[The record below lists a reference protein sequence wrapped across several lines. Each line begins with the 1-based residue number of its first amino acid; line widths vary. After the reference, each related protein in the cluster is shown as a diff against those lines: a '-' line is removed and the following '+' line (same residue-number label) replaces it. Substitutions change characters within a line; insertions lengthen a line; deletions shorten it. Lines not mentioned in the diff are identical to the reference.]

1 MKRFLYIIT
10 IVLILSS
17 CTKEIRIDT
26 QEGPQLIGISGYI
39 TNEYK
44 KHEVVISKTAD
55 FYSEEEIEMISG
67 AEVFVYDGFDTLY
80 YNETDDA
87 GHYESA
93 ASFAG
98 VVGRT
103 YYLYVNIFDD
113 DGIHSFHAESKMREN
128 VSQIDSITIK
138 DYVFGEFDFQGILGM
153 YPYFQ
158 SLPDDDTYYL
168 VNAAINDSLVRKSL
182 LKCSTYSL
190 YGLSGLYVNSEFM
203 ANLVG
208 EQSVFTFY
216 DGSEYEGNLNENDS
230 LKILNKGDK
239 VTMIMYSITPGF
251 AGYKSDISSSS
262 GSNPMMGMPYNV
274 RTNIY
279 PKDEAVGYFEAAS
292 VVTKSI
298 IY

>member
-1 MKRFLYIIT
+1 MKRFFYIISSMF
-10 IVLILSS
+10 LLLS
-17 CTKEIRIDT
+17 CTKEITIDT
-26 QEGPQLIGISGYI
+26 QEGPQLVGISGYI

-44 KHEVVISKTAD
+44 KHEVVISMTAD

-80 YNETDDA
+80 YRETDKA
-87 GHYESA
+87 GHYESID
-93 ASFAG
+93 FWTG

-103 YYLYVNIFDD
+103 YKLYVNIFDD
-113 DGIHSFHAESKMREN
+113 EGVHSFHAESRMREN
-128 VSQIDSITIK
+128 VSQIDSIAIK
-138 DYVFGEFDFQGILGM
+138 DYVFGEFDYEGILGM

-158 SLPDDDTYYL
+158 SLADDNTYYL

-182 LKCSTYSL
+182 LKCGTYSL
-190 YGLSGLYVNSEFM
+190 YGLSGLYVNGEFM

-216 DGSEYEGNLNENDS
+216 DGSVYDGNLTEDDS
-230 LKILNKGDK
+230 LRVLNKGDK
-239 VTMIMYSITPGF
+239 VSMIMYSITPGF

-262 GSNPMMGMPYNV
+262 GTNPMMGMPYNV

-279 PKDEAVGYFEAAS
+279 PKEEAVGYFEAAS